1 VQVPAGTTVT
11 FCSQTRLNPAAG
23 NVLDELAKGTPLKVS
38 VLEAFDSNVDRNG
51 LQFRGSLG
59 R

>member
-1 VQVPAGTTVT
+1 
-11 FCSQTRLNPAAG
+11 LNPAAG

-51 LQFRGSLG
+51 LQFRGALG